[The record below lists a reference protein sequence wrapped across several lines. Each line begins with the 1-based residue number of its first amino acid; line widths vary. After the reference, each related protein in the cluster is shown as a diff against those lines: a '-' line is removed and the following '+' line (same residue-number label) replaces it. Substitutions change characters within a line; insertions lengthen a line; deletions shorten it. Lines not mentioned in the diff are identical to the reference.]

1 MGFATKAGPIVHVV
15 QHLRP
20 GGLEVMALE
29 LARIQARGHPTL
41 VVSLDGDLE
50 TTLECWPRL
59 QAQRDQLIFMGKE
72 PGVDPWLALRLRS
85 LFRRLGAVGVHTHHV
100 GPLLYAGPAA
110 RLAGVTRR
118 VHTEHDAWHLQNASR
133 RRIMR
138 CALIATNPVLI
149 ADAPYVADAVARALS
164 RPPPRVILNGVDTD
178 RFSPG
183 DRIAARRALGLPDH
197 GRIIGIAARLERV
210 KGVDLA
216 IDALASVP
224 GALLAIAGG
233 GSERESLQMQA
244 ASLGLAERVR
254 FLGHLDDTLPLYR
267 AIDLLCLPSRAE
279 GLPLALLEAQST
291 GTPVVAMRV
300 GGVSA
305 GVDPATGV
313 LVDPEQP
320 GALARALQ
328 AQAPQ
333 EGAVRECTGARI
345 AASPRTFVERTASLN
360 AMASAY
366 TSLMLEAAP

>member
-1 MGFATKAGPIVHVV
+1 MSFDTKIGPIVHVV

-29 LARIQARGHPTL
+29 LARVQTRIHPTL

-72 PGVDPWLALRLRS
+72 SGVDAALPLRLRS
-85 LFRRLGAVGVHTHHV
+85 LFRRLGAIGVHTHHV

-110 RLAGVTRR
+110 RLAGVARR
-118 VHTEHDAWHLQNASR
+118 VHTEHDAWHLQDAKR
-133 RRIMR
+133 RRIVR
-138 CALIATNPVLI
+138 FALAAAKPVLI
-149 ADAPYVADAVARALS
+149 ADAPYVAEAVARALS

-183 DRIAARRALGLPDH
+183 DRIAARRALGLPDQ

-224 GALLAIAGG
+224 DALLAIAGG
-233 GSERESLQMQA
+233 GSERENLQAQA

-254 FLGHLDDTLPLYR
+254 FLGHLDDTVRLYR
-267 AIDLLCLPSRAE
+267 AIDVLCLPSRAE

-291 GTPVVAMRV
+291 GARVVAMRV
-300 GGVSA
+300 GGVPA
-305 GVDPATGV
+305 GVDPVTSM
-313 LVDPEQP
+313 LVDPERP
-320 GALARALQ
+320 GALARALLSPPGD
-328 AQAPQ
+328 A
-333 EGAVRECTGARI
+333 TG
-345 AASPRTFVERTASLN
+345 SPRAFVERTASLN

-366 TSLMLEAAP
+366 TDLILGAAP